1 MSRYFYPGPYAGRP
15 VNTGVPPAWSPPA
28 PVGLVRFPASPEPG
42 ARFVMTER
50 ELYWPGGRDALGV
63 PLQQVV
69 RGYSPQEGALVRYAG
84 IKDRNMWGSHMP
96 EPQPVVFMGELP
108 RDITIYKGSMSL
120 ASDVDM
126 DEDDDFGLDD
136 EGLMEDLMAVE
147 RVSGSRSRAGRLGSR
162 SARGSRAQR
171 DAVLMDALGVTQ
183 EDIDFVEAYGAPA
196 MDDEGE
202 TPSPRT
208 VKGAMKDFF
217 DKAKR
222 SERRAKRDLDRA
234 TMLARLSEER
244 RARSKAQIDQSRYM
258 IEAQQATEDLRAAN
272 RAEYDS
278 QMQQNQLMRARS
290 GPLEQVF
297 DSASSAAASA
307 SEKTGL
313 STPAMIGIAAA
324 AAVVIGAGIYYVRK
338 S

>member
-1 MSRYFYPGPYAGRP
+1 MSRYLYPGPYAGRP
-15 VNTGVPPAWSPPA
+15 VNTGIPPAWSPPA
-28 PVGLVRFPASPEPG
+28 PMRLVDFPEPPG
-42 ARFVMTER
+42 FGNRFVMTER

-96 EPQPVVFMGELP
+96 EPQPVAFMGELP
-108 RDITIYKGSMSL
+108 RDITIYKGSLSL

-136 EGLMEDLMAVE
+136 EGLMDDLMAVE
-147 RVSGSRSRAGRLGSR
+147 RVSGSRSRAGRFGSR

-171 DAVLMDALGVTQ
+171 DAALMDVLGVTQ
-183 EDIDFVEAYGAPA
+183 EDIDFVETYGASA
-196 MDDEGE
+196 MGDEGE
-202 TPSPRT
+202 SAPPRS
-208 VKGAMKDFF
+208 VQGAVADFR

-222 SERRAKRDLDRA
+222 AERRAKRTLERSA
-234 TMLARLSEER
+234 TLARLSEESK
-244 RARSKAQIDQSRYM
+244 ARSKAKVDQSRYM
-258 IEAQQATEDLRAAN
+258 IDAQQATADLRAAN
-272 RAEYDS
+272 KAEYDS
-278 QMQQNQLMRARS
+278 QMEQNQMQRARS
-290 GPLEQVF
+290 GPLEQVLENT
-297 DSASSAAASA
+297 SSAAAAA

-313 STPAMIGIAAA
+313 STPVMIGIAAA
-324 AAVVIGAGIYYVRK
+324 AAIAIGAGIYYVRK